1 LQELYYGG
9 ADSMGFGAG
18 IFRLGRQVAAVF
30 MVLVTVLF
38 ALPGDA
44 EAQTYRFSSFDV
56 QGTQR
61 VDASTVLTFAAIPRN
76 ETVTA
81 GQLND
86 ARQRLQNSTLFETVD
101 VVPRGSVLVIIVQEY
116 PTINRI
122 NIEGNRR
129 LDDEDLLPL
138 LSSQPRRVYSPAQAE
153 ADAAE
158 IIEAYQ
164 LQGRLAATVVPL
176 IIRRSEN
183 RVDLVFDVTE
193 GRVVETERIAFVGN
207 RAYSDRRLRRTLEST
222 QAGLFRNLIRT
233 DTFIADRV
241 AFDQQLLTDFYRERG
256 YIDFVVQS
264 TTSELSR
271 ERNAFFVTFNIRE
284 GQSFS
289 IGQITTV
296 TDVPG
301 IDADEYQAVIRLRSG
316 VTYSP
321 RLVDNTITRL
331 ENLATQQGLRFIRV
345 EPRLTRNDE
354 TLTLDVEFNI
364 TRGDRVFV
372 ERIDIEGNATT
383 MDRVIRRQ
391 FRTAE
396 GDPLDPREIRQ
407 GAERIRALGFFAD
420 AQVAAR
426 PGSSEGQVI
435 VDVDVEETP
444 TGSLGFGASFSTDS
458 GVGLNVSFSERNF
471 LGRGQSLSFGFD
483 TSEATRS
490 FSFSFSEPA
499 FLGREVTFG
508 FSANYTTTES
518 DDATFDTLNYGIRPS
533 FGFPLSSNSRI
544 GVFYS
549 YSLDSILDVPATSS
563 PILIAE
569 AGEFVTSSIGY
580 NYVYDTRS
588 SGLNPNAGLRFR
600 FGQEFAGVGGDREYI
615 ITTASATAET
625 AILRE
630 EVSLRAT
637 LEGGALNMLSG
648 NSRVTERFRL
658 NSRQLRGF
666 EPNGVGPR
674 DLTDTSTDDDAL
686 GGNYY
691 VVARF
696 ETAFP
701 IGLPEEYGVS
711 GGLFYDIGAV
721 WGLDNTVGL
730 GGPVD
735 DGLNLRQAIGF
746 SIFWDTQIGPLR
758 FNFSRVLDAEAYDLT
773 RSFDFTIEARF

>member
-1 LQELYYGG
+1 
-9 ADSMGFGAG
+9 MGIGAG
-18 IFRLGRQVAAVF
+18 IFRRGGQIMTVFALIVAA
-30 MVLVTVLF
+30 LI

-56 QGTQR
+56 QGVQR
-61 VDASTVLTFAAIPRN
+61 VDPNTVLTFAAIPRN
-76 ETVTA
+76 EAVTA
-81 GQLND
+81 GELND
-86 ARQRLQNSTLFETVD
+86 AQQRLQNSTLFETVE
-101 VVPRGSVLVIIVQEY
+101 VIPRGSVLVIIVQEY

-129 LDDEDLLPL
+129 LDDEDLLPVL
-138 LSSQPRRVYSPAQAE
+138 TSQPRRVYSPSVAE

-158 IIEAYQ
+158 IVEAYQ
-164 LQGRLAATVVPL
+164 LQGRLAATVTPV
-176 IIRRSEN
+176 IIRRSDN
-183 RVDLVFDVTE
+183 RVDLVFEVTE

-207 RAYSDRRLRRTLEST
+207 RAYSDRRLRRALEST
-222 QAGLFRNLIRT
+222 QAGIFRTFIRS
-233 DTFIADRV
+233 DTFVADRV

-271 ERNAFFVTFNIRE
+271 ERNAYFVTFNIRE

-289 IGQITTV
+289 IGEITTV

-301 IDADEYQAVIRLRSG
+301 VDADEYQSVIRLRSG
-316 VTYSP
+316 TTYSP

-345 EPRLTRNDE
+345 EPRLIRNDD
-354 TLTLDVEFNI
+354 TLTLDIEFNV
-364 TRGDRVFV
+364 TRGERVFV

-420 AQVAAR
+420 AEVAAR
-426 PGSSEGQVI
+426 PGSSEEQVI
-435 VDVDVEETP
+435 VDVNVEEAP
-444 TGSLGFGASFSTDS
+444 TGSLGFGASFSSDS
-458 GVGLNVSFSERNF
+458 GVGLNASFSERNF

-483 TSEATRS
+483 TSEASRS
-490 FSFSFSEPA
+490 FNFGFSEPA
-499 FLGREVTFG
+499 FLGRDVSFG
-508 FSANYTTTES
+508 FSANYTTTEA
-518 DDATFDTLNYGIRPS
+518 DDNTTFGTLNYGIRPS
-533 FGFPLSSNSRI
+533 FGFPLSANSRLA
-544 GVFYS
+544 VFYN
-549 YSLDSILDVPATSS
+549 YSLDSIQNVPLTSS

-580 NYVYDTRS
+580 NYVYDTRGT
-588 SGLNPNAGLRFR
+588 GLNPDAGIQFR

-615 ITTASATAET
+615 VTTASATAET
-625 AILRE
+625 SILRE

-666 EPNGVGPR
+666 DPNGVGPR

-686 GGNYY
+686 GGNYFIA
-691 VVARF
+691 ARF

-701 IGLPEEYGVS
+701 LGLPEEYGIS
-711 GGLFYDIGAV
+711 GGLFYDIGTV
-721 WGLDNTVGL
+721 WGLDNTAGL

-735 DGLNLRQAIGF
+735 DGMNLRQSIGF

-758 FNFSRVLDAEAYDLT
+758 FNFSRVLDAEAYDQT
-773 RSFDFTIEARF
+773 RSFDFTVEARF

>member
-1 LQELYYGG
+1 
-9 ADSMGFGAG
+9 MGICAG
-18 IFRLGRQVAAVF
+18 IFRRGRQAAAILALLVAA
-30 MVLVTVLF
+30 LA

-44 EAQTYRFSSFDV
+44 EAQTYRFTSFDV

-61 VDASTVLTFAAIPRN
+61 VDPNTVLTFAAIPRN

-81 GQLND
+81 GELND
-86 ARQRLQNSTLFETVD
+86 AQQRLQNSTLFETVE
-101 VVPRGSVLVIIVQEY
+101 VIPRGSVLVIIVAEY

-129 LDDEDLLPL
+129 LDDEDLLPVL
-138 LSSQPRRVYSPAQAE
+138 TSQPRRVYSPAVAE

-158 IIEAYQ
+158 IVEAYQ
-164 LQGRLAATVVPL
+164 LQGRLAATVTPV
-176 IIRRSEN
+176 IIRRSDN
-183 RVDLVFDVTE
+183 RVDLVFEVTE
-193 GRVVETERIAFVGN
+193 GRVVETERLAFVGN
-207 RAYSDRRLRRTLEST
+207 RAYSDRRLRRALEST
-222 QAGLFRNLIRT
+222 QAGIFRTLIRT
-233 DTFIADRV
+233 DTFVADRV

-271 ERNAFFVTFNIRE
+271 ERNAYFVTFNIRE

-289 IGQITTV
+289 IGEITTV

-301 IDADEYQAVIRLRSG
+301 VDADEYQAVIRLRSG
-316 VTYSP
+316 TTYSP

-345 EPRLTRNDE
+345 EPRLIRNDE
-354 TLTLDVEFNI
+354 TLTLDIEFNI

-383 MDRVIRRQ
+383 LDRVIRRQ

-420 AQVAAR
+420 AEVAAR
-426 PGSSEGQVI
+426 PGSSGEQVI
-435 VDVDVEETP
+435 VDVNVEEAP

-458 GVGLNVSFSERNF
+458 GAGLNASFSERNF
-471 LGRGQSLSFGFD
+471 LGRGQSLSFGID
-483 TSEATRS
+483 TSAATRS
-490 FSFSFSEPA
+490 LNFAFSEPA
-499 FLGREVTFG
+499 FLGRDVSFG
-508 FSANYTTTES
+508 FSANYTTTEADS
-518 DDATFDTLNYGIRPS
+518 AATFGTLNYGIRPS
-533 FGFPLSSNSRI
+533 FGFPLSTNSRL
-544 GVFYS
+544 GVY
-549 YSLDSILDVPATSS
+549 YNYNVENIRNVPATSS

-569 AGEFVTSSIGY
+569 EGEFATSSVGY
-580 NYVYDTRS
+580 DFVYDTRGT
-588 SGLNPNAGLRFR
+588 GLNPSAGVQMR
-600 FGQEFAGVGGDREYI
+600 FGQEFAGIGGDREYI
-615 ITTASATAET
+615 VTTASASAET

-637 LEGGALNMLSG
+637 LEGGALNMLAG

-674 DLTDTSTDDDAL
+674 DLSDTATDDDAL

-691 VVARF
+691 IAARF

-701 IGLPEEYGVS
+701 LGLPEEYGVS
-711 GGLFYDIGAV
+711 GGLFYDIGTV
-721 WGLDNTVGL
+721 WGLDNTAGL
-730 GGPVD
+730 LGPVD
-735 DGLNLRQAIGF
+735 DGMNWRQSIGF
-746 SIFWDTQIGPLR
+746 SVFWDTQIGPLR
-758 FNFSRVLDAEAYDLT
+758 FNFSRVLDAEAYDQT

>member
-1 LQELYYGG
+1 MGIGAAIFGRGG
-9 ADSMGFGAG
+9 Q
-18 IFRLGRQVAAVF
+18 IAAILTL
-30 MVLVTVLF
+30 LVTVLF
-38 ALPGDA
+38 AMPGGA

-61 VDASTVLTFAAIPRN
+61 VDPNTVLTFAAIPRN
-76 ETVTA
+76 EDVTA
-81 GQLND
+81 GELND
-86 ARQRLQNSTLFETVD
+86 ARQRVQNSTLFETVE
-101 VVPRGSVLVIIVQEY
+101 VVPRGAVLVFIVQEY

-122 NIEGNRR
+122 SIEGNRR
-129 LDDEDLLPL
+129 LDDEELLPV
-138 LSSQPRRVYSPAQAE
+138 LSSEPRRVYSPSVAE
-153 ADAAE
+153 ADAAV
-158 IIEAYQ
+158 IAEAYQ
-164 LQGRLAATVVPL
+164 LQGRLAATVTPV
-176 IIRRSEN
+176 IIRRSDN
-183 RVDLVFDVTE
+183 RVDLVFEVTE

-207 RAYSDRRLRRTLEST
+207 RAYSDRRLRRVLEST
-222 QAGLFRNLIRT
+222 QAGIFRTLIQT
-233 DTFIADRV
+233 DTFIAERV
-241 AFDQQLLTDFYRERG
+241 GFDQQLLTDFYRERG
-256 YIDFVVQS
+256 YIDFVMQS

-271 ERNAFFVTFNIRE
+271 ERNAYFVTFNIRE

-289 IGQITTV
+289 IGDITTV

-301 IDADEYQAVIRLRSG
+301 LDAEEYQAILRLRPG

-321 RLVDNTITRL
+321 RLVDNSITRL

-354 TLTLDVEFNI
+354 AQTLDIEFFV
-364 TRGDRVFV
+364 TRGERVFV

-383 MDRVIRRQ
+383 LDRVIRRQ

-420 AQVAAR
+420 AEVAAR
-426 PGSSEGQVI
+426 PGSSEDQVI
-435 VDVDVEETP
+435 VDVNVEEAP
-444 TGSLGFGASFSTDS
+444 TGSLGFGASFSTDT
-458 GVGLNVSFSERNF
+458 GVGLNASYSERNF

-490 FSFSFSEPA
+490 FNFVFSEPA
-499 FLGREVTFG
+499 FLGRDVTFG
-508 FSANYTTTES
+508 FAANYTTT
-518 DDATFDTLNYGIRPS
+518 DADSATTFGTLNYGIRPS
-533 FGFPLSSNSRI
+533 FGFPLSANSRL

-549 YSLDSILDVPATSS
+549 YNLDSIESVPATSS

-569 AGEFVTSSIGY
+569 VGEFVTSAIGY
-580 NYVYDTRS
+580 DFIYDTRG
-588 SGLNPNAGLRFR
+588 SGLNPNAGMQFR

-615 ITTASATAET
+615 VTTASATAET

-637 LEGGALNMLSG
+637 IEGGALSMLSG

-674 DLTDTSTDDDAL
+674 DLTNADTDNDAL
-686 GGNYY
+686 GGNYF
-691 VVARF
+691 VAARF

-701 IGLPEEYGVS
+701 LGLPEEYGVS
-711 GGLFYDIGAV
+711 GGLFYDIGTV
-721 WGLDNTVGL
+721 WGLDNTL
-730 GGPVD
+730 GGVVD
-735 DGLNLRQAIGF
+735 DSLIWRQSVGF
-746 SIFWDTQIGPLR
+746 SLFWDTQIGPLR
-758 FNFSRVLDAEAYDLT
+758 FNFSRVLDAEAYDQT

>member
-1 LQELYYGG
+1 
-9 ADSMGFGAG
+9 MGICAG
-18 IFRLGRQVAAVF
+18 IFRRGRQAAAILVLLVAA
-30 MVLVTVLF
+30 LA

-44 EAQTYRFSSFDV
+44 EAQTYRFTSFDV

-61 VDASTVLTFAAIPRN
+61 VDPNTVLTFAAIPRN

-81 GQLND
+81 GELND
-86 ARQRLQNSTLFETVD
+86 AQQRLQNSTLFETVE
-101 VVPRGSVLVIIVQEY
+101 VIPRGSVLVIIVAEY

-129 LDDEDLLPL
+129 LDDEDLLPVL
-138 LSSQPRRVYSPAQAE
+138 TSQPRRVYSPAVAE

-158 IIEAYQ
+158 IVEAYR
-164 LQGRLAATVVPL
+164 LQGRLAATVTPV
-176 IIRRSEN
+176 IIRRSDN
-183 RVDLVFDVTE
+183 RVDLVFEVTE
-193 GRVVETERIAFVGN
+193 GRVVETERLAFVGN
-207 RAYSDRRLRRTLEST
+207 RAYSDRRLRRALEST
-222 QAGLFRNLIRT
+222 QAGIFRLLIGS
-233 DTFIADRV
+233 DTFVPDRV

-271 ERNAFFVTFNIRE
+271 ERNAYFVTFNIRE
-284 GQSFS
+284 GQSYS
-289 IGQITTV
+289 IGEITTV

-301 IDADEYQAVIRLRSG
+301 VDADEYQSVIRLRSG
-316 VTYSP
+316 TTYSP

-383 MDRVIRRQ
+383 LDRVIRRQ

-426 PGSSEGQVI
+426 PGTRPDQVV
-435 VDVDVEETP
+435 VDVNVEEAP
-444 TGSLGFGASFSTDS
+444 TGSLGFGASFSTDT
-458 GVGLNVSFSERNF
+458 GVGLNASFSERNF
-471 LGRGQSLSFGFD
+471 LGRGQSLSFGID
-483 TSEATRS
+483 TSAATRS
-490 FSFSFSEPA
+490 LNFAFSEPA
-499 FLGREVTFG
+499 FLGRDVTFG
-508 FSANYTTTES
+508 IAANYTTTTP
-518 DDATFDTLNYGIRPS
+518 DGAATFGTLNYGIRPS
-533 FGFPLSSNSRI
+533 FGFPLSANSRL
-544 GVFYS
+544 GVYYDYS
-549 YSLDSILDVPATSS
+549 VDSIRNVPATSS

-569 AGEFVTSSIGY
+569 EGEFATSSVGY
-580 NYVYDTRS
+580 NFVYDTRGT
-588 SGLNPNAGLRFR
+588 GLNPSAGVQMR
-600 FGQEFAGVGGDREYI
+600 FGQEFAGVGGDREFI
-615 ITTASATAET
+615 ITTASASAET

-637 LEGGALNMLSG
+637 VEGGALNMLSG

-674 DLTDTSTDDDAL
+674 DLSDTATDDDAL
-686 GGNYY
+686 GGNFF
-691 VVARF
+691 VSARF

-701 IGLPEEYGVS
+701 LGLPEEYGVS
-711 GGLFYDIGAV
+711 GGLFYDIGTV
-721 WGLDNTVGL
+721 WGLDDTAGL
-730 GGPVD
+730 ILPVD
-735 DGLNLRQAIGF
+735 DGMNLRQSIGF
-746 SIFWDTQIGPLR
+746 SLFWDTQIGPLR
-758 FNFSRVLDAEAYDLT
+758 FNFSRVLQAEAYDQT
-773 RSFDFTIEARF
+773 RSFDFTVEARF